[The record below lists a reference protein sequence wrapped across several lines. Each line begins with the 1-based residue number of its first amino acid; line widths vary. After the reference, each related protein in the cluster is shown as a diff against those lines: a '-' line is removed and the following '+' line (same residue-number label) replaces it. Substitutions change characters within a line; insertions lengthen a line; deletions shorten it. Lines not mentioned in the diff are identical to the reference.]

1 MVKQINLKKK
11 LQAIL
16 IKKEDLKKSKNIN
29 FFTNSKLTLQV
40 ASMKHPKGHK
50 ILPHK
55 HNKFLRKIYNTSEA
69 LFLIKGKIKVNFFDK
84 NRKFFKKVILE
95 TGDIILFYAGTHG
108 FEILKNSQMI
118 EFKQGPY
125 IKKKDKLLI

>member
-1 MVKQINLKKK
+1 MVKQINYKKK

-55 HNKFLRKIYNTSEA
+55 HNRFLRKIYNTSEA

-125 IKKKDKLLI
+125 IEKKDKLLI

>member
-1 MVKQINLKKK
+1 MEWTGFERNWLR
-11 LQAIL
+11 
-16 IKKEDLKKSKNIN
+16 SK
-29 FFTNSKLTLQV
+29 
-40 ASMKHPKGHK
+40 K
-50 ILPHK
+50 ILVKINPIYFRPTEVYEQ